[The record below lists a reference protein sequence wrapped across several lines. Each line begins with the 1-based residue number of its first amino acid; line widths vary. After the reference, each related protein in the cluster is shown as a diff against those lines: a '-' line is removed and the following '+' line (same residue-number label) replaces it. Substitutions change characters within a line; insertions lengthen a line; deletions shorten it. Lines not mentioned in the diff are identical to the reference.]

1 MKKKLSGFLFLLCVC
16 FSIFSGYCCAE
27 KDYSPYVIEVK
38 VNAGDTVSN
47 LCDSRRIDYY
57 AVKDALLIV
66 NGFASEAGL
75 SAVSPGQTIYIPRSK
90 ADADSILA
98 LYNSTASATI
108 PSSYV
113 EKVTVQKGDNLTSIC
128 KDHNLTYSVCQEAIK
143 KLNLWSSDSRLSSI
157 YVGQELLL
165 PTSDAA
171 AVAIMETV
179 SNAAAGS
186 ASKTSGEDSFEYYL
200 ISHTMAAGET
210 MQSVCGQLGILYSA
224 EVADMLKTI
233 NNLPDPNS
241 AAAGKACLFPS
252 KTSNSAAYTVYSH
265 KVIFGDTIEKL
276 CEAHHVR
283 YAEIR
288 SLLQGLNPGTSLIAL
303 RVGEEIL
310 LAEPAP
316 AASVSVSVTP
326 APASASVPV
335 AVVSSPAPVSVPA
348 SSYPGSVAPSSPSY
362 PAASNPT
369 SSEAIPE
376 ITITVK

>member
-1 MKKKLSGFLFLLCVC
+1 M
-16 FSIFSGYCCAE
+16 
-27 KDYSPYVIEVK
+27 
-38 VNAGDTVSN
+38 
-47 LCDSRRIDYY
+47 
-57 AVKDALLIV
+57 
-66 NGFASEAGL
+66 
-75 SAVSPGQTIYIPRSK
+75 
-90 ADADSILA
+90 
-98 LYNSTASATI
+98 
-108 PSSYV
+108 
-113 EKVTVQKGDNLTSIC
+113 QKGDNLTSIC

-224 EVADMLKTI
+224 EVAEMLKTI
-233 NNLPDPNS
+233 NNLPDPNN

-265 KVIFGDTIEKL
+265 KVVFGDTIEKL

-288 SLLQGLNPGTSLIAL
+288 SLLQGLNPGSSLIAL

-316 AASVSVSVTP
+316 AASVSVSGTP

-335 AVVSSPAPVSVPA
+335 PVVSSPAPVSVPA